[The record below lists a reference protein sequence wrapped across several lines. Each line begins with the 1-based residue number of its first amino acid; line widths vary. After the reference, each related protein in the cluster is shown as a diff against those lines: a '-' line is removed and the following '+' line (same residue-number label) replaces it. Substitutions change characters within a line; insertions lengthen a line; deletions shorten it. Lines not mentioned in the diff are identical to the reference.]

1 MPPAGTRARL
11 LNKRT
16 ATRKRGL
23 ERKASLVHLRG
34 GGCSLC
40 GYDRSIRAL
49 HFHHVDPADKTHV
62 TGGTRFRSTFLAE
75 RKWPPTEDDF
85 WDEFWSCELICAN
98 CHMETEER
106 KKHGQTDWKA
116 HIDPAIHAGFHTEQR
131 GVEGVKEG
139 NETLTDGTTTEV
151 TNG

>member
-1 MPPAGTRARL
+1 
-11 LNKRT
+11 
-16 ATRKRGL
+16 
-23 ERKASLVHLRG
+23 
-34 GGCSLC
+34 
-40 GYDRSIRAL
+40 
-49 HFHHVDPADKTHV
+49 
-62 TGGTRFRSTFLAE
+62 
-75 RKWPPTEDDF
+75 
-85 WDEFWSCELICAN
+85 
-98 CHMETEER
+98 METEER